1 MRHGIPISLQVWA
14 LIIGG
19 NALSMKMD
27 FKSLNK
33 NHLKCFWEI
42 TTHIRKY
49 GGNYSGEIL
58 ATLQGII
65 EVREFQLAEG
75 GIYERHKNAL
85 NERIERIA
93 IGMLQAAF
101 SFQNRDAFNFAS
113 KRLNFWRLTSGLKL
127 RVLIFKLPDAL
138 LRPIFS
144 AVRFV
149 KE

>member
-1 MRHGIPISLQVWA
+1 MTSRMFLMGKV
-14 LIIGG
+14 GC
-19 NALSMKMD
+19 D
-27 FKSLNK
+27 
-33 NHLKCFWEI
+33 WEI